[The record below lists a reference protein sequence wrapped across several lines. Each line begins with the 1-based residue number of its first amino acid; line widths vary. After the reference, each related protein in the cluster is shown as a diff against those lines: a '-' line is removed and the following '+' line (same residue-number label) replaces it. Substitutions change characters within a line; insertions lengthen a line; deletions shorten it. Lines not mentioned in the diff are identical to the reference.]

1 MRFLRRAW
9 WAGIA
14 ASLLLAIGGG
24 YAVYSRIEPAFKDL
38 RQQRV
43 LMKTDLEDLRTSTA
57 ADLRQLSGR
66 LVHVEQSRSATLDD
80 LEKLKTA
87 LEQEIQAV
95 RSGTK

>member
-1 MRFLRRAW
+1 
-9 WAGIA
+9 
-14 ASLLLAIGGG
+14 
-24 YAVYSRIEPAFKDL
+24 
-38 RQQRV
+38 
-43 LMKTDLEDLRTSTA
+43 MKTDLEDLRTSTA

-66 LVHVEQSRSATLDD
+66 LVRVEQSRSATLDD